1 MVSTFAEWKEALRKE
16 RQKLLDVFSY
26 LNERGKDR
34 NDALQLLESFSE
46 FCDTAIE
53 MVAKLNDP
61 KSLSDEEAVAF
72 QSSDTRAAIKALR
85 RVAELEQAFV
95 EAKQRRPGAPGAL
108 TKEEIEQEKKPEY
121 FVTFRVDARFEATVC
136 AFSTEE
142 ALKEAQARFAD
153 ADFGEATDIDG
164 EVIIVEDE
172 DGNYVF
178 EK

>member
-1 MVSTFAEWKEALRKE
+1 MVSTFTEWKEALRKE

-34 NDALQLLESFSE
+34 SDALQLLESFSE

-61 KSLSDEEAVAF
+61 KNLSDEEVAAF

-95 EAKQRRPGAPGAL
+95 EAKQRRPETL

-121 FVTFRVDARFEATVC
+121 FVTFRVDARFEATVR

-142 ALKEAQARFAD
+142 ALREAQARFAD

-164 EVIIVEDE
+164 EAIIVEDE
-172 DGNYVF
+172 DGNFVW